1 MKIKYE
7 FATETVEIEVT
18 EEWADV
24 IKELD
29 RQEYNSNHRETRRH
43 ISLNTGMDRSDW
55 LRSIESDPYCQYETN
70 VQARRIRKA
79 VSRLTSDQKHLIQK
93 RFLEEMSAED
103 YAAECNVN
111 SESVYQRTQTIRR
124 QLIKILE
131 SDSSEEI

>member
-43 ISLNTGMDRSDW
+43 TSLNTGMDHSDW

-111 SESVYQRTQTIRR
+111 SESVYQRTQTIRKHLKKMLR
-124 QLIKILE
+124 
-131 SDSSEEI
+131 

>member
-43 ISLNTGMDRSDW
+43 TSLNTGMDRSDW

-111 SESVYQRTQTIRR
+111 SESVYQRTQTIRKHLKKMLR
-124 QLIKILE
+124 
-131 SDSSEEI
+131 